1 MRQWCQCIICRQWCQ
16 WVPVPVLQETAG
28 FRSHPVPSLLTSVTL
43 FTMMMMIK
51 MVPFL
56 PWWWWW
62 WWWWHPVASPQPT
75 AFISPPSIQTV
86 RPSALAAATTS
97 TTSTTTTMTTTTTIT
112 IYIACTINCSCTD
125 TTVQLNVIINA
136 TQCTSFVHPN
146 VMLCCNTFRV
156 TVLNHWGGIVKLH
169 LNVFSL
175 LHLALMYHCIEV
187 KANVAL

>member
-1 MRQWCQCIICRQWCQ
+1 MRQCCQCIICRQWCQ

-62 WWWWHPVASPQPT
+62 WWHPVASPQPM

-97 TTSTTTTMTTTTTIT
+97 TTTTTVMTTTTTT
-112 IYIACTINCSCTD
+112 TVYIACTMNCSCTD
-125 TTVQLNVIINA
+125 TAVQLNVNV
-136 TQCTSFVHPN
+136 TQCTSLVYRN
-146 VMLCCNTFRV
+146 VMLQHFSGHCTEPLRWHCKATFECIFSATSRFNV
-156 TVLNHWGGIVKLH
+156 QLHWGEG
-169 LNVFSL
+169 
-175 LHLALMYHCIEV
+175 
-187 KANVAL
+187 

>member
-1 MRQWCQCIICRQWCQ
+1 MRQCCQCIICRQWCQ

-86 RPSALAAATTS
+86 RPSALAAAATS
-97 TTSTTTTMTTTTTIT
+97 TTSTTTTTTTTSTTTATTTTTTIT
-112 IYIACTINCSCTD
+112 IYIACTMNCSCSTD
-125 TTVQLNVIINA
+125 TAVQLNVIINA
-136 TQCTSFVHPN
+136 TQCTSLVHPN
-146 VMLCCNTFRV
+146 VMLYCNTSRV
-156 TVLNHWGGIVKLH
+156 TVLNIVKLH
-169 LNVFSL
+169 LNVFYL
-175 LHLALMYHCIEV
+175 LHLAVMYH
-187 KANVAL
+187 